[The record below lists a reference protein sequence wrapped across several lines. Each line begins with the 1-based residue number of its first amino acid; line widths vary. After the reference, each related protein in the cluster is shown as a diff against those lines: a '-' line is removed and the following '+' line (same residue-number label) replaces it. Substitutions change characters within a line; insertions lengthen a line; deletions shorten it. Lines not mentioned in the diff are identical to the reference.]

1 MPSAGLRQCI
11 HDVTLYLVYLI
22 FIAALGPL
30 QFGFHLAELNAPQ
43 DVITCKKTSVAEHVA
58 STPDSK
64 LPQCIPMSEAEF
76 AALSSMFVLG
86 GFIGAITSGPISS
99 HRGRLL
105 AMRITAVFFIVGA
118 TIETLAGT
126 VPVMA
131 IGRLLSGVGGG
142 ASTVIVPIYISE
154 IAPPNERGLFGSMT
168 QVAINIG
175 ILVTQTM
182 GYYLSKGS
190 SWRIILAAGS
200 GLGLVQGIGMCFMPE
215 SPAWLAA
222 HKQSQKA
229 VRVLQRVRG
238 HSYDI
243 SEEIEDW
250 EVDKNVVEEE
260 RLLIDPETRRRE
272 SVTSKASARNVGHVG
287 FFQIAKD
294 PYYRPALIAVIG
306 IMVSQQFTGINSI
319 MMYSVS
325 LLEGVLPVTSSLL
338 TIMISII
345 NLFTT
350 IICAPLAD
358 KIGRKACLLLSI
370 AGMGTMSLL
379 LALSMRLD
387 FKLLSA
393 ISVLAFVAF
402 FATGLGP
409 VPFMMASELVE
420 TEAVGATQSWALGA
434 NYVATFLVAQFFPIV
449 NTFLN
454 DKWGG
459 KGWAFFIFTGLAALC
474 FLFVSWR
481 VPETKGKKDPDEVWG
496 RERRID

>member
-11 HDVTLYLVYLI
+11 HDVTPYLIYLI
-22 FIAALGPL
+22 FISALGPL

-43 DVITCKKTSVAEHVA
+43 DVITCKRTSVAEHFA
-58 STPDSK
+58 SSPKSN

-86 GFIGAITSGPISS
+86 GFLGAVSSGPISS
-99 HRGRLL
+99 KYGRLL
-105 AMRITAVFFIVGA
+105 AMRITSVFFIIGA

-126 VPVMA
+126 VPIMA
-131 IGRLLSGVGGG
+131 IGRLLSGVGAG

-175 ILVTQTM
+175 ILITQTM
-182 GYYLSKGS
+182 GYYLSKGTL
-190 SWRIILAAGS
+190 WRIILGAGS
-200 GLGLVQGIGMCFMPE
+200 GLGLLQGLGMFFMPE

-222 HKQSQKA
+222 NKQSQKA

-243 SEEIEDW
+243 TEEIEDW
-250 EVDKNVVEEE
+250 DIDKDAAEEE
-260 RLLIDPETRRRE
+260 RLLIDPEARRRE
-272 SVTSKASARNVGHVG
+272 SITSKTSTKSVAHVG

-294 PYYRPALIAVIG
+294 PFYRPALIAVIG
-306 IMVSQQFTGINSI
+306 IMCSQQLTGINSI

-325 LLEGVLPVTSSLL
+325 LLEGVLPISSSLL
-338 TIMISII
+338 TIMISIL

-350 IICAPLAD
+350 IACSPLAD
-358 KIGRKACLLLSI
+358 KIGRKACLLVSI
-370 AGMGTMSLL
+370 AGMGVMSLC
-379 LALSMRLD
+379 LAIAMRLD
-387 FKLLSA
+387 LKLLSA

-409 VPFMMASELVE
+409 VPFMIASELVG

-434 NYVATFLVAQFFPIV
+434 NYVATFLVAQFFPII
-449 NTFLN
+449 NTLLN
-454 DKWGG
+454 NKLGG
-459 KGWAFFIFTGLAALC
+459 KGWVFFIFTGLAALC
-474 FLFVSWR
+474 FIFVSWR

-496 RERRID
+496 RDRRVD